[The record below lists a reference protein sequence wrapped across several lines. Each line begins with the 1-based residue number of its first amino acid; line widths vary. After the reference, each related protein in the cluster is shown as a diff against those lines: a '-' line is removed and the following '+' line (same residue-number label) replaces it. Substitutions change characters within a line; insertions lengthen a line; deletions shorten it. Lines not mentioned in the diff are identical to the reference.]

1 MRIVVTL
8 VTSLL
13 PQVLVF
19 QVVLQGG
26 NGNKGKKLYVESS
39 RARTLLLCYYFV
51 IDLLRKSIL
60 ERFLPEHLFYSDK
73 IPIFALESMT
83 NTTMTNR
90 NRNILSQIKATARKS
105 VPTGSQVLLF
115 GSRARGE
122 ARKDS
127 DWDILIVLPK
137 PVLQQSDY
145 DQVSYPLVEL
155 GWILGERINP
165 IVYTQNE
172 WEVNR
177 ITPFYDNVQRDGISL
192 L

>member
-1 MRIVVTL
+1 M
-8 VTSLL
+8 
-13 PQVLVF
+13 
-19 QVVLQGG
+19 
-26 NGNKGKKLYVESS
+26 
-39 RARTLLLCYYFV
+39 
-51 IDLLRKSIL
+51 